1 MKRKKVVALLEKAR
15 RDGSLFRIN
24 RARDTLAW
32 GGFVVGLGDEW
43 MLLHE
48 LDGNWMRLNG
58 YIAFRVQDI
67 ERVKPHTSFAARAL
81 ELCGERAFP
90 QPDILLLDLPGLLSS
105 ADAHFPLVTIHL
117 DDEGTDSFRV
127 GRVQKT
133 TEKTVTLRKIDV
145 EANWVQEPERF
156 RLRNITRVEFGGGYE
171 TALWQV
177 AEKERRLAEREIDED
192 E

>member
-1 MKRKKVVALLEKAR
+1 MKRKKVVAFLEKAWR
-15 RDGSLFRIN
+15 KGSLVRLK
-24 RARDTLAW
+24 RARDTFAW
-32 GGFVVGLGDEW
+32 GGYVVGLSDEW

-117 DDEGTDSFRV
+117 DDEDPDSFRV
-127 GRVQKT
+127 GRVDKDDGKDRDV
-133 TEKTVTLRKIDV
+133 TEDR
-145 EANWVQEPERF
+145 
-156 RLRNITRVEFGGGYE
+156 Y
-171 TALWQV
+171 
-177 AEKERRLAEREIDED
+177 
-192 E
+192 